1 MIKCFG
7 HHYPSKGY
15 QITPSGHC
23 GGCQRDWQI
32 LSYGNIKFVVQL
44 TIMIVKLNLNFEIAQ
59 LVFEKW
65 KLIKALAVLN
75 AHIYLQ

>member
-1 MIKCFG
+1 
-7 HHYPSKGY
+7 
-15 QITPSGHC
+15 
-23 GGCQRDWQI
+23 
-32 LSYGNIKFVVQL
+32 
-44 TIMIVKLNLNFEIAQ
+44 MIVKLNLNFEIAQ